1 MVAPLLALKS
11 LASLSIR
18 SPARTHHQLKR
29 TLSFLLPVL
38 ILSVFPC
45 SAQVTRSSILGYVY
59 DPSGAVIT
67 DASITVF
74 DARHS
79 VIRRT
84 TTDSSGAYIVVGLA
98 PAQYS
103 ISASA
108 PNFAEVTQPQVT
120 LEVNSQ
126 LRADFHLA
134 LAATQKTI
142 EVAAKVSPLQMESAE
157 LATVV
162 NQEQIESLP
171 LNRRDFLQL
180 ALLSTG
186 VLPPVEGSELSTRG
200 AFSMHAGGGRE
211 EFNDFLLD
219 GADNNDPY
227 VNRYGVEPP
236 VDSIQEFKVA
246 TSSYSAE
253 YGRGAAGQ
261 VNVITRQGTNN
272 FHGSAYEYLRNKV
285 LDARNFFDGSNKP
298 NLIRNQFGL
307 SGGGPIIREKTFF
320 FVATDFLRSR
330 EGQSQ
335 LATVPTLDE
344 RGGNLSVLCQTGFTN
359 GVCNAVPPNS
369 NLSAVQ
375 IYDPFTQQPF
385 SGNIIPPDRIS
396 LIAQD
401 VLQLYPKPNRPGVAG
416 NFLGNP
422 VLTENDTQGTFR
434 LDHHLSPSGALNF
447 RYSFG
452 WIDLFEPYLG
462 GSATVP
468 GFGDYVRDHIQ
479 NAAIQHLQYI
489 GSRATNSL
497 RFSYNR
503 FSRDLLPQNYK
514 VDVGKLWNVNWLN
527 VPPIAFG
534 FPALNVTGFASL
546 GDNFGLPIVRT
557 TNTFQLGDSL
567 SLERGAHLLK
577 LGGEVR
583 ALQLNGIVDL
593 LNRGSLSFFG
603 GLSGS
608 GLSDLLLGFPN
619 LGIQVQAKNPLAMRT
634 KSFDTYFEDG
644 WRVSR
649 RLTLTLGMRY
659 EYNTPAIDPQN
670 GMSTLDFQT
679 GQVVPVG
686 TSGISRSGVKP
697 DQNNFAPRLGIAWSP
712 AESWVVR
719 TGYGVYYDAGMF
731 VVNSAQYFNPPEF
744 NLRVFFPSAAGLL
757 TLDNPFPSNSAF
769 TPPPSLSIL
778 NRELATPYLQ
788 QWNLTVE
795 RSLQSWGTI
804 SVGYAGSKGTKL
816 VRAFDLNQPLPAPGD
831 LQSRRV
837 YSSYGNIFDI
847 ESGANSSFHSLQ
859 ALYNRRMGS
868 HYSLWLAYTYS
879 KSIDDASAFLGIQ
892 PDPNFPQNSHDLNAE
907 RAASSFD
914 MRHRFVAAYVVQ
926 LPQGNLWTR
935 NTQFRG
941 ITTLQSGQ
949 PFTPV
954 ITFDNSNTGNTGGF
968 AGSDR
973 PNIVG
978 NPRTG
983 SCPNPNGGAAIPV
996 GNPDCW
1002 FNVSAF
1008 QVAPPFHFGD
1018 AGRNILRGPGFASF
1032 DLSLFRSFHLAE
1044 RLTFACEAEAFNLFN
1059 RVNFDLPQNFA
1070 DAPNTFG
1077 KIFSAKAPRQ
1087 IQIALRL
1094 SF

>member
-1 MVAPLLALKS
+1 
-11 LASLSIR
+11 LASPSIR
-18 SPARTHHQLKR
+18 SGSHTCDRLKR
-29 TLSFLLPVL
+29 VPFLLLLVL
-38 ILSVFPC
+38 ILGASP
-45 SAQVTRSSILGYVY
+45 SLAQVTSSSILGYVY
-59 DPSGAVIT
+59 DPSGAVII
-67 DASITVF
+67 DAGITVF

-79 VIRRT
+79 VIRET

-103 ISASA
+103 VSASA

-126 LRADFHLA
+126 LRVDFHLA
-134 LAATQKTI
+134 LAATLKTI
-142 EVAAKVSPLQMESAE
+142 EVASRVSPLQTESAD

-162 NQEQIESLP
+162 NQQQIESLP

-180 ALLSTG
+180 ALLSPG

-200 AFSMHAGGGRE
+200 SFSMHSGGGRE

-253 YGRGAAGQ
+253 YGRSAAGQ

-272 FHGSAYEYLRNKV
+272 FHGSTYEYLRNKV
-285 LDARNFFDGSNKP
+285 LDARNFFDGSDKP

-320 FVATDFLRSR
+320 FAATDFLRRR

-344 RGGNLSVLCQTGFTN
+344 RAGNLSVLCQTGFTN
-359 GVCNAVPPNS
+359 GVCNAAPPNS

-385 SGNIIPPDRIS
+385 SGNIIPGNRIS
-396 LIAQD
+396 ALAQD
-401 VLQLYPKPNRPGVAG
+401 VLQLYPKPNLPGVSG

-422 VLTENDTQGTFR
+422 ILTENDTQGTFR
-434 LDHHLSPSGALNF
+434 VDHHLLPSAALNF

-452 WIDLFEPYLG
+452 RIDLFEPYLG
-462 GSATVP
+462 GSVTVP
-468 GFGDYVRDHIQ
+468 GFGDYLRDHIQ
-479 NAAIQHLQYI
+479 NAGIQYQQYI

-497 RFSYNR
+497 RFAYNR
-503 FSRDLLPQNYK
+503 FARDLLPQNYN

-534 FPALNVTGFASL
+534 YPALNVTGFASM
-546 GDNFGLPIVRT
+546 GDNFSLPIVRT
-557 TNTFQLGDSL
+557 TNTFQLADSL
-567 SLERGAHLLK
+567 SLERGPHLFK

-583 ALQLNGIVDL
+583 ALQLNGILDL

-603 GLSGS
+603 GLSGA
-608 GLSDLLLGFPN
+608 GLSDLLLGLPN
-619 LGIQVQAKNPLAMRT
+619 LGIQVQANNPLAMRT
-634 KSFDTYFEDG
+634 KAFDGYFEDG
-644 WRVSR
+644 WRVSH

-659 EYNTPAIDPQN
+659 EFNTPAIDPRN

-679 GQVVPVG
+679 GQVVQVG
-686 TSGISRSGVKP
+686 TNGISRSGVSP
-697 DQNNFAPRLGIAWSP
+697 DHNDFAPRLGIAWSP

-719 TGYGVYYDAGMF
+719 SGYGIYYEAGMF
-731 VVNSAQYFNPPEF
+731 VVNSSQYFNPPEF

-757 TLDNPFPSNSAF
+757 TLDNPFPSSSGF

-778 NRELATPYLQ
+778 NRALVTPYLQ

-795 RSLQSWGTI
+795 RSLQSWGTV

-816 VRAFDLNQPLPAPGD
+816 IRAFDLNQPLPAPGD
-831 LQSRRV
+831 LQSRRTF
-837 YSSYGNIFDI
+837 SSYGNIFDI

-859 ALYNRRMGS
+859 ALYNKTMGS

-914 MRHRFVAAYVVQ
+914 MRHRFVAAYMVQ
-926 LPQGNLWTR
+926 LPKGNRWTR
-935 NTQFRG
+935 NTEFRG
-941 ITTLQSGQ
+941 ITTVETGQ
-949 PFTPV
+949 PFTP
-954 ITFDNSNTGNTGGF
+954 IISFDNSNTGNTGGS

-983 SCPNPNGGAAIPV
+983 SCPNPNGGAPIPV
-996 GNPDCW
+996 GGPDCW

-1008 QVAPPFHFGD
+1008 QIAPPFHFGD
-1018 AGRNILRGPGFASF
+1018 AGRNILRGPGLASF
-1032 DLSLFRSFHLAE
+1032 DLSLYRNFHLSE
-1044 RLTFACEAEAFNLFN
+1044 RFTFACEAEAFNLFN
-1059 RVNFDLPQNFA
+1059 RANFNLPQNFA
-1070 DAPNTFG
+1070 DSPNTFG

-1087 IQIALRL
+1087 VQMALRL